1 MIYALLFVILL
12 VVELFYFKIAD
23 TYNIIDKP
31 NSRSSHSK
39 ITLRGGGVIFPIAVL
54 LSWFLGYVSIAVT
67 IAILLV
73 AIVSFI
79 DDIKPLSQL
88 PRILVQTLAVV
99 LVFWDLGMFQD
110 MIWFFPVVFVFLVGW
125 VNCFNFMDGINGITV
140 LYALVTIAS
149 FACLKTNQP
158 NLELLITMMLSCVVF
173 GIFNVRKSAK
183 AFAGDVGSISMA
195 IFLGY
200 FMLKTIVETNQLGY
214 ILFFL
219 VYSTDSVLS
228 IVQRISKKENIFEPH
243 RSHLYQYLVNELKYP
258 HVVVASGY
266 AILQLLI
273 NALLIFLDS
282 RGMLSLTVVFIIIGI
297 SATTYFV
304 IKKRVQKTIALKQLQ

>member
-1 MIYALLFVILL
+1 MIYALLFVVLL
-12 VVELFYFKIAD
+12 LVELFYFKIAD

-39 ITLRGGGVIFPIAVL
+39 ITLRGGGIIFPIAVL
-54 LSWFLGYVSIAVT
+54 LSCFLGYITNAVT
-67 IAILLV
+67 MAILLV

-99 LVFWDLGMFQD
+99 LVFWDFGMFQD
-110 MIWFFPVVFVFLVGW
+110 LIWFLPVVFVFFVGW

-149 FACLKTNQP
+149 FACLKTNQS
-158 NLELLITMMLSCVVF
+158 NLELLITMMISCVVF

-219 VYSTDSVLS
+219 VYSTDSILS
-228 IVQRISKKENIFEPH
+228 IVQRISRKENIFKPH

-258 HVVVASGY
+258 HVAVASGY

-304 IKKRVQKTIALKQLQ
+304 IKKRVQKTITLNQRQ

>member
-1 MIYALLFVILL
+1 MIYALLFVVLL

-54 LSWFLGYVSIAVT
+54 LSCFLGYVSIAVT

-73 AIVSFI
+73 ALVSFI

-88 PRILVQTLAVV
+88 PRILVQTIAVV

-110 MIWFFPVVFVFLVGW
+110 MIWLFPVVFVFLVGW

-158 NLELLITMMLSCVVF
+158 NLELLITMMLSCIVF

-200 FMLKTIVETNQLGY
+200 FMLKTLVETNQLGY

-219 VYSTDSVLS
+219 VYSTDSVLT

-258 HVVVASGY
+258 HVAVASGY

-282 RGMLSLTVVFIIIGI
+282 RGMLSLTVTFILIGI
-297 SATTYFV
+297 SAVTYFSV
-304 IKKRVQKTIALKQLQ
+304 KKSIEKTIALKQLQ

>member
-1 MIYALLFVILL
+1 MIYALLFVVLL

-67 IAILLV
+67 MAILLV

-149 FACLKTNQP
+149 FACLKTNQS

-297 SATTYFV
+297 SATSYFV
-304 IKKRVQKTIALKQLQ
+304 IKKSVQKTIALKQLQ

>member
-1 MIYALLFVILL
+1 MIYALLFVVLL

-67 IAILLV
+67 MAILLV

>member
-1 MIYALLFVILL
+1 MIYALLFVVLL

-54 LSWFLGYVSIAVT
+54 LSCFLGYITNAVT
-67 IAILLV
+67 MAILLV

-99 LVFWDLGMFQD
+99 LVFWDFGMFQD
-110 MIWFFPVVFVFLVGW
+110 LIWFLPVVFVFFVGW

-149 FACLKTNQP
+149 FACLKTNQS
-158 NLELLITMMLSCVVF
+158 NLELLITMMISCVVF

-183 AFAGDVGSISMA
+183 AFAADVGSISMA

-200 FMLKTIVETNQLGY
+200 FMLKTIVVTNQLGY

-219 VYSTDSVLS
+219 V
-228 IVQRISKKENIFEPH
+228 I
-243 RSHLYQYLVNELKYP
+243 LKNN
-258 HVVVASGY
+258 
-266 AILQLLI
+266 LRLI
-273 NALLIFLDS
+273 
-282 RGMLSLTVVFIIIGI
+282 
-297 SATTYFV
+297 
-304 IKKRVQKTIALKQLQ
+304 

>member
-1 MIYALLFVILL
+1 MIYALLFVVLL

-67 IAILLV
+67 MAILLV

-149 FACLKTNQP
+149 FACLKTNQS

>member
-1 MIYALLFVILL
+1 MIYALLFVVLL

-54 LSWFLGYVSIAVT
+54 LSCFLGYVSIAVT

-73 AIVSFI
+73 ALVSFI

-88 PRILVQTLAVV
+88 PRILVQTIAVV

-110 MIWFFPVVFVFLVGW
+110 MIWLFPVVFVFLVGW

-158 NLELLITMMLSCVVF
+158 NLELLITMMLSCIVF

-200 FMLKTIVETNQLGY
+200 FMLKTLVETNQLGY

>member
-1 MIYALLFVILL
+1 MIYALLFVVLL

-67 IAILLV
+67 MAILLV

-297 SATTYFV
+297 SATSYFV
-304 IKKRVQKTIALKQLQ
+304 IKKSVQKTIALKQLQ